1 VVNDAT
7 GEANMQIGFTQ
18 FSTTTK
24 SSATAPAELSDKVLV
39 QLIAEEDKRALK
51 LLYVRHHDRVR
62 RFVTHLTGNES
73 TAEEV
78 VNEVFLEAWRH
89 AAEFEGRSQVA
100 TWLMSI
106 ARFKAI
112 SECRRRSEAQLDERS
127 AAIIEDPSDTPA
139 VSMDKRERG
148 DILQRCLA
156 KLTPLHREVINLIYY
171 QGKKIEEVAR
181 STGAPINTVK
191 TRMHHA
197 RLRMAELLAEAG
209 VDRAWV
215 AI

>member
-1 VVNDAT
+1 
-7 GEANMQIGFTQ
+7 MQGGQTQ
-18 FSTTTK
+18 SNTSTNLSTT
-24 SSATAPAELSDKVLV
+24 APSELSDKALV
-39 QLIAEEDKRALK
+39 QLMADDDKRALK

-62 RFVTHLTGNES
+62 RFVARLTGNES

-78 VNEVFLEAWRH
+78 VNEVFLDAWRH
-89 AAEFEGRSQVA
+89 AGEFEGRSQVA

-112 SECRRRSEAQLDERS
+112 SECRRRSEAQLDERV
-127 AAIIEDPSDTPA
+127 AAVIEDPSDTPA
-139 VSMDKRERG
+139 ISMDKRERS
-148 DILQRCLA
+148 DILQKCLA
-156 KLTPLHREVINLIYY
+156 KLTPLHREVISLIYY
-171 QGKKIEEVAR
+171 QGRKIEEVAQF
-181 STGAPINTVK
+181 TGAPINTVK

-197 RLRMAELLAEAG
+197 RNRMAELLSEAG